1 MGKPTGFLEYE
12 RQENEA
18 IQPLSRIT
26 NFNEFHP
33 FLDEETRRKQ
43 GARCMNCGVPFCQS
57 AIKLKDTLNKL
68 GYKAKINTHTTSY
81 IN

>member
-57 AIKLKDTLNKL
+57 AIKLKLLFCKWVVSDKL
-68 GYKAKINTHTTSY
+68 LQAVL
-81 IN
+81 

>member
-43 GARCMNCGVPFCQS
+43 GA
-57 AIKLKDTLNKL
+57 
-68 GYKAKINTHTTSY
+68 Y
-81 IN
+81 ILHESGRSGFGGAL

>member
-43 GARCMNCGVPFCQS
+43 GALPFAS
-57 AIKLKDTLNKL
+57 RPLN
-68 GYKAKINTHTTSY
+68 
-81 IN
+81 

>member
-1 MGKPTGFLEYE
+1 MGKPTGFLDYK

-18 IQPLSRIT
+18 IEPLSRIT

-43 GARCMNCGVPFCQS
+43 GARCMNCGVPFLSVRYQ
-57 AIKLKDTLNKL
+57 IKKHGDRLSFTQLDS
-68 GYKAKINTHTTSY
+68 GME
-81 IN
+81 